1 MGPSGP
7 TPASISV
14 DASAGINALAVT
26 SKAARLQRSPG
37 AITRRP
43 QVGHGLSVDKQT
55 LFVDTHVL
63 PIADVRSYSASGL
76 SEKDLSTAFATIAIF
91 SGVAAIYVFGVLE
104 LGWRT
109 RSLLEG
115 LLFGAIAMCAVA
127 ELFSARRLT
136 LYTFNIVMKTRAEVK
151 FVTADRLAALEIKAV
166 LDDALDIA

>member
-1 MGPSGP
+1 
-7 TPASISV
+7 
-14 DASAGINALAVT
+14 L
-26 SKAARLQRSPG
+26 
-37 AITRRP
+37 
-43 QVGHGLSVDKQT
+43 T
-55 LFVDTHVL
+55 LRVDTNVL
-63 PIADVRSYSASGL
+63 PIADVLQYSASGL

-136 LYTFNIVMKTRAEVK
+136 LYTFKIVMKTGAEAT
-151 FVTADRLAALEIKAV
+151 FVTADRAAALEIKAV
-166 LDDALDIA
+166 LDDALGQA